1 MSRTKEALMQK
12 EQDEMNG
19 KPVAP
24 SYGGSLVNMR
34 REELKEIVKALRRP
48 IPKELISEM
57 EMGGAKVSFISWT
70 TALDILDSVVPD
82 ASIQVTKQFQ
92 LADYEVIYVSIGILG
107 VEREGVGVA
116 LRSKKGMR
124 GFAQEGAY
132 AKAIKRTCVNWGI
145 GRELY
150 QEDDDFAI
158 ISNSRD
164 PIHQGL
170 VAAIE
175 ALCKKLGLPSDKF
188 YANLFKNYGANSL
201 LEVSSKDLEIIQG
214 NLEQA
219 LEAKQANK

>member
-12 EQDEMNG
+12 EQDEMNSVPVTTG
-19 KPVAP
+19 YKPTT
-24 SYGGSLVNMR
+24 LVNMR
-34 REELKEIVKALRRP
+34 REELKEIVHALRKP

-82 ASIQVTKQFQ
+82 ASIRVTQQFQ
-92 LADYEVIYVSIGILG
+92 LAEYEVIYIAIGILG
-107 VEREGVGVA
+107 IEREGVGVA

-164 PIHQGL
+164 PVHQGL
-170 VAAIE
+170 VRDIHK
-175 ALCKKLGLPSDKF
+175 LYKKLDIPTERF
-188 YANLFKNYGANSL
+188 YGNLYKNYGANSL
-201 LEVSSKDLEIIQG
+201 LELVVVDLETIKA
-214 NLEQA
+214 NLNEA
-219 LEAKQANK
+219 LNKAK